1 MTHRASVHDVV
12 HAAKLVGL
20 LVGATTATYCC
31 GGRLAV
37 ALGADWSLAI
47 SADDADRLRIEA
59 CLCARVVAT
68 MWAFAGD
75 DQRLAELVSAALE
88 ETAALTA

>member
-1 MTHRASVHDVV
+1 MGRATTHDVV

-20 LVGATTATYCC
+20 VAGVRTATYCC
-31 GGRLAV
+31 CGRLAV

-47 SADDADRLRIEA
+47 SPDDARRLRIEA
-59 CLCARVVAT
+59 CLDGRVVAT

-75 DQRLAELVSAALE
+75 DRRLAELVRAALE

>member
-1 MTHRASVHDVV
+1 MTKASAHDVV

-20 LVGATTATYCC
+20 LAGARVATYCC

-47 SADDADRLRIEA
+47 SPDDANRLRIEA
-59 CLCARVVAT
+59 CLDGRVMAT

-75 DQRLAELVSAALE
+75 DRRLAELVSAALQ
-88 ETAALTA
+88 ETAALAA